1 MRKDLFNYFD
11 DGRYFTAHPTPD
23 IEELSLTIRLFPAAV
38 GETQPESMLE
48 VGAANGFLVNRA
60 NKSGI
65 FTVGVD
71 VSSWALRNSPREVKG
86 CLVHASADHLP
97 FRDKCFQVVMSRAT
111 LEHIPEEDCGRA
123 VRELER
129 VGHRNIHHLTMAT
142 GNPSW
147 RGGDETH
154 VSIEP
159 RSWWVESVIEV
170 KGEHWVLH
178 AHEDKWDGKPGTLIL
193 NGKHV
198 RSMDVGLPSPPG
210 SAYIVQPAPASP
222 ASWCT
227 PGKGGRER
235 LTRMVGLNLGCG
247 PILFPSTAE
256 VEWINIDKED
266 MTSYLTYLIHAPDD
280 WSGAGMKRMPE
291 HQRQLSLRVKSEP
304 VKLVQR
310 DLRERFPFQDGYAD
324 LVYAGQL
331 IEHFTPHEA
340 SGFLRECLRVMK
352 PNALMRLSTP
362 DLDILLKAYRE
373 GKMSLFDGDQPAE
386 YRETVCEALKFGYLV
401 FGSLGDQQEYA
412 GHKIIF
418 NFESLKYF
426 IVKAGFEP
434 AKVRRMEC
442 GLSQSPAMQRGM
454 YEYPEHAGHSLFV
467 EVAK

>member
-23 IEELSLTIRLFPAAV
+23 IEELSLTIRLFLAAV

-71 VSSWALRNSPREVKG
+71 ISSWALRNSPQEVKG

-97 FRDKCFQVVMSRAT
+97 FKDKCFQVVMSRAL
-111 LEHIPEEDCGRA
+111 LEHIPEEDCDRA

-129 VGHRNIHHLTMAT
+129 VGHKNIHHLTMAT

-154 VSIEP
+154 VAIEP
-159 RSWWVESVIEV
+159 RSWWVGSVIKV

-193 NGKHV
+193 NG
-198 RSMDVGLPSPPG
+198 RYAGPMDVGLPSPSG
-210 SAYIVQPAPASP
+210 SAYIVQPAPP
-222 ASWCT
+222 ALWCT
-227 PGKGGRER
+227 SGKGGRE
-235 LTRMVGLNLGCG
+235 RMVGLNLGCG

-280 WSGAGMKRMPE
+280 WSGAGMKRMPN
-291 HQRQLSLRVKSEP
+291 HQRQLSLRVKIEP
-304 VKLVQR
+304 VKLIQR

-324 LVYAGQL
+324 LVYCGQV
-331 IEHFTPHEA
+331 IEHFTPVEA
-340 SGFLRECLRVMK
+340 RTFLQECRRVMK
-352 PNALMRLSTP
+352 QGALLRLSTP
-362 DLDILLKAYRE
+362 DLDKLLAAYTE
-373 GKMSLFDGDQPAE
+373 GKMGKFDEDQPLDYHLAS
-386 YRETVCEALKFGYLV
+386 TQSIKLGWLI
-401 FGSLGDQQEYA
+401 FGSLGTGREYQ
-412 GHKIIF
+412 GHKMIY
-418 NFESLKYF
+418 NFDSLREALTA
-426 IVKAGFEP
+426 AGFEP
-434 AKVRRMEC
+434 TLVRRMEC
-442 GLSQSPAMQRGM
+442 GLSQNPAMQRGM

-467 EVAK
+467 EVVK